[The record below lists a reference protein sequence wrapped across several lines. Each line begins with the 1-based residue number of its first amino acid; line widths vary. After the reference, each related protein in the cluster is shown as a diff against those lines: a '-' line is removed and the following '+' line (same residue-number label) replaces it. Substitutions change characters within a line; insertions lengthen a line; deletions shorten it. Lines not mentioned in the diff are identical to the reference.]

1 MNQLFGCHHLKVRPS
16 SICDRAA
23 KVSCADTS
31 MWDSFP
37 WAYIGRWDRER
48 RYQAIEITDLTA
60 QNSWGQRNASL
71 ALPFERTTRQVSK
84 LR

>member
-23 KVSCADTS
+23 KVICADTS

-37 WAYIGRWDRER
+37 WAYMGPGAETKKGDIK
-48 RYQAIEITDLTA
+48 RYKSQQKEKA
-60 QNSWGQRNASL
+60 QRI
-71 ALPFERTTRQVSK
+71 
-84 LR
+84 